1 MEERRVQKRTL
12 KGKLGTRAVACVAC
26 SGAAALAIGMALIAM
41 TAIVTLLAVLGV
53 HSAPHTFGAAIQDA
67 AVALYAVQLVGMSFF
82 SHTAELRFAAIPGL
96 LLLGSSIIAAT
107 AIAVRR
113 LNGSPRRRLAIALSV
128 SVPYALL
135 MGFAALFVPL
145 HFTATGFGTG
155 VAVSP
160 SAVGAFFLPLAW
172 GVLFASLG
180 GLIGVFGS
188 DWRRVSSRLLGTW
201 AAPLGS
207 SLRVLAASMAVS
219 AGIALVGGFAIT
231 GEHLGIVAD
240 GGLGHA
246 ARVVGAVLIAL
257 PTFAAAVLISGFG
270 VPFGW
275 QADALSHQTGSI
287 SAFGGTL
294 PYSGS
299 ESPGIL
305 FLAPVVVLAAVL
317 AIGWLSA
324 RRSGSNPRLCLAN
337 AARAAVLTTSAVWL
351 LALLARVD
359 AQAGG
364 LLGLHFA
371 PDGWALLWRVPL
383 VTFAGCLIGSS
394 AYLLTRGNAS
404 LRQLMALPAAAA
416 RSARRASTPGI
427 SSRLGGAAVQGL
439 PWRAALGVS
448 FAALP
453 VMLVG
458 MGATGTATSAE
469 PAKVSLAPIA
479 QAAEQRLQRASTKD
493 DSIAVTVDPETRKL
507 GTASVNT
514 PLTALGI
521 SPGEPRAV
529 KARDVLNHY
538 GDLFGLSD
546 PGGELGP
553 AKTSTDKLG
562 ATHVSFTQMATGLP
576 VFGGG
581 IGVHLSQKN
590 ELLTFVSGSVIPEVS
605 VAESK
610 PELSSKQAIEVAEKA
625 LPSGRLA
632 QPTGLQVYAGLPPYI
647 SGPNAR
653 LAWFVWL
660 ISDKN
665 HASTEYVVDAVTG
678 KILDTVSKGD
688 FALDRE
694 VFDANEEPTL
704 PGELVRKE
712 GEGATGDEDVNN
724 AYDHSGEVYE
734 FYELI
739 EERDSFDDNG
749 ATLESSAHFAEA
761 SGGPFENAFW
771 NGKEV
776 VFGNGFPAALDIVGH
791 EWTHAYTQYT
801 SGLIESGESGAL
813 NESISDIMGSAIE
826 TLFTEEVDW
835 EIGANL
841 PNKLGPIRSLSEPGK
856 YSATVEPGETSPYP
870 EELVEWFLTCLDSF
884 GVHANSTITSHAFY
898 LAVTNL
904 NASPSVEE
912 VVEVALL
919 FHLGFTKYLEGNP
932 TASLEDAR
940 AATLQAAKDF
950 VGEESPAY
958 EAIDEAFDEVGLN
971 GEAQPTFKDC
981 TKIVD
986 CAFAQALQGR
996 QGVSPS
1002 EAASMLTTLY
1012 KARGEL
1018 AEPSAAGK
1026 HFLPLYQ
1033 GHMGR
1038 ISELVS
1044 EDPTLAE
1051 TTVSGLAEITPALEA
1066 LMEGEGDQFRLSKGE
1081 MAKIEAA
1088 LKRLAQDDRLFE
1100 GAEAG
1105 KLADLIEEELQ
1116 WLNLPSYSGK
1126 TYEAGWS
1133 RLNSEVE
1140 AQTLSEEGGP
1150 IIDPNCTGIANGGY
1164 PNSFQINGF
1173 YVDTPG
1179 HRIPGQVS
1187 PLDTGGVICGAEVE
1201 ASEGKSGCFGEG
1213 SLNTSVTA
1221 QLPPGDEVNS
1231 SENLT
1236 NGSWVG
1242 EAVGRAI
1249 ACAGNETQILYGQA
1263 GLLSMS
1269 SWNSSQCPETAI
1281 SCYEGRS
1288 TYENSEGSVTGKTYA
1303 WVSEGEKEALSFTMR
1318 PVHVTTENGYEIQ
1331 TSFGQ
1336 FEVKLCGRAG
1346 SSATQECGGSGATW
1360 IHRNGEASEP
1370 GCPEGNGRFT
1380 AQAENLAEET
1390 TIPAY
1395 SCVQWDA
1402 GARMQTV
1409 GAPNS
1414 LEAVSC
1420 VPESTTCIAAD
1431 SEGDAFYATNVS
1443 SASGASW
1450 NSWSGPEASPSE
1462 AVECPSTTLCLLA
1475 AGSVEGGGGNL
1486 YHASELGGSF
1496 LTSFKPSNGVGAIS
1510 CPSTSFCVTGQTGGF
1525 IRYAT
1530 NPSGI
1535 FWKAVSIGSGTMKD
1549 VSCLS
1554 ASFCAVVDD
1563 SGNVHVATTE
1573 AKVKEAGGWTATN
1586 VNGEAALEAVACSS
1600 TSSCVAVDG
1609 SDEVLNLSIEEGGKA
1624 GAESQ
1629 ALDGAGGLTDVTC
1642 TGSDCVAVD
1651 DEGGVFASAD
1661 SGATWQKSLATAGDV
1676 TSVSCASAEL
1686 CASVDTSGDVA
1697 MFDPE

>member
-1 MEERRVQKRTL
+1 
-12 KGKLGTRAVACVAC
+12 
-26 SGAAALAIGMALIAM
+26 
-41 TAIVTLLAVLGV
+41 
-53 HSAPHTFGAAIQDA
+53 
-67 AVALYAVQLVGMSFF
+67 VALL
-82 SHTAELRFAAIPGL
+82 
-96 LLLGSSIIAAT
+96 
-107 AIAVRR
+107 
-113 LNGSPRRRLAIALSV
+113 SP
-128 SVPYALL
+128 VPYALIA
-135 MGFAALFVPL
+135 GFGALLLPMQMSVRSFGANISVHISPVDAFLLPFCWALLFSSVGVLVGLFGRSWWRAALR
-145 HFTATGFGTG
+145 
-155 VAVSP
+155 
-160 SAVGAFFLPLAW
+160 
-172 GVLFASLG
+172 
-180 GLIGVFGS
+180 I
-188 DWRRVSSRLLGTW
+188 
-201 AAPLGS
+201 LGS
-207 SLRVLAASMAVS
+207 WAVPVTSCLRVLPAFLGMTTAVTIASGLS
-219 AGIALVGGFAIT
+219 LVGSDVRSFALGGF
-231 GEHLGIVAD
+231 GQFVEMLVAVLV
-240 GGLGHA
+240 GLPTLI
-246 ARVVGAVLIAL
+246 GAVFLA
-257 PTFAAAVLISGFG
+257 SFG
-270 VPFGW
+270 VSMNW
-275 QADALSHQTGSI
+275 QLDALSRSEGSL
-287 SAFGGTL
+287 SSLAGAFALLPLLGVALTL
-294 PYSGS
+294 
-299 ESPGIL
+299 
-305 FLAPVVVLAAVL
+305 AV
-317 AIGWLSA
+317 GWLAA
-324 RRSGSNPRLCLAN
+324 RRSGDDVKESLGN
-337 AARAAVLTTSAVWL
+337 ALRAGVLLVAVVWL
-351 LALLARVD
+351 IGLLTRLD

-364 LLGLHFA
+364 LLGFHLA
-371 PDGWALLWRVPL
+371 PDTVSLLWHVPL
-383 VTFAGCLIGSS
+383 LVVPGCLVGACASVL
-394 AYLLTRGNAS
+394 ARGPAAR
-404 LRQLMALPAAAA
+404 RQL
-416 RSARRASTPGI
+416 
-427 SSRLGGAAVQGL
+427 VD
-439 PWRAALGVS
+439 V
-448 FAALP
+448 F
-453 VMLVG
+453 
-458 MGATGTATSAE
+458 GATALTSAE
-469 PAKVSLAPIA
+469 PSRTVWLDPLRQGTVKRASASLAFVAVPVMVAVMGSASPSGPPSPKQISYAPIM
-479 QAAEQRLQRASTKD
+479 QAAEQQLKR
-493 DSIAVTVDPETRKL
+493 DSSSPDAVSVTVNPTTREI
-507 GTASVNT
+507 GTATVQIPLKSVGAT
-514 PLTALGI
+514 PA
-521 SPGEPRAV
+521 EPPAEKARAV
-529 KARDVLNHY
+529 LNEY
-538 GDLFGLSD
+538 GSLFGLSSR
-546 PGGELGP
+546 PAELGHSRS
-553 AKTSTDKLG
+553 STDGLG
-562 ATHVSFTQMATGLP
+562 MSHVYFEQMAAGVP
-576 VFGGG
+576 VFGSR
-581 IGVHLSQKN
+581 IGVHFSPGGKYV
-590 ELLTFVSGSVIPEVS
+590 TFLDGSVVPDVQ
-605 VAESK
+605 VAETAVKLDS
-610 PELSSKQAIEVAEKA
+610 EAAIARAAAV
-625 LPSGRLA
+625 LPSGKLVQA
-632 QPTGLQVYAGLPPYI
+632 PSLQVYAGSGPVI

-660 ISDKN
+660 VDASGKN
-665 HASTEYVVDAVTG
+665 SNEYVIDAVNGTVL
-678 KILDTVSKGD
+678 KVLDKS
-688 FALDRE
+688 A
-694 VFDANEEPTL
+694 DARNRLVYNANHGTSL
-704 PGELVRKE
+704 PGTLARSE
-712 GEGATGDEDVNN
+712 GEGATGNKDIDN
-724 AYDHSGEVYE
+724 AYDYSGDTYDLYSEW
-734 FYELI
+734 FN
-739 EERDSFDDNG
+739 RDSYNNNG
-749 ATLESSAHFAEA
+749 ATLKSTAHYSS
-761 SGGPFENAFW
+761 GYENAFW
-771 NGKEV
+771 NGIQMV
-776 VFGNGFPAALDIVGH
+776 YGDGFASAEDVVGH
-791 EWTHAYTQYT
+791 ELTHAVTEHT
-801 SGLIESGESGAL
+801 AGLVYEWQSGAL
-813 NESISDIMGSAIE
+813 NEAFSDVMGE
-826 TLFTEEVDW
+826 TVEWFKNGSTDW
-835 EIGANL
+835 LMGAALPIGA
-841 PNKLGPIRSLSEPGK
+841 IRSLKEPNEYEVLGQPGPKNMSEWYEGC
-856 YSATVEPGETSPYP
+856 S
-870 EELVEWFLTCLDSF
+870 DNF
-884 GVHANSTITSHAFY
+884 GVHVNSTIVGHAYYLLASEIGVKAAAHIFY
-898 LAVTNL
+898 RTLTVY
-904 NASPSVEE
+904 
-912 VVEVALL
+912 
-919 FHLGFTKYLEGNP
+919 LGPNSTM
-932 TASLEDAR
+932 EDAR
-940 AATLQAAKDF
+940 NSAIQSATDLYG
-950 VGEESPAY
+950 GESTQYNETVS
-958 EAIDEAFDEVGLN
+958 AFNSVGLN
-971 GEAQPTFKDC
+971 GTNQPPAPNCSGGFE
-981 TKIVD
+981 
-986 CAFAQALQGR
+986 CAFAVAVESASA
-996 QGVSPS
+996 GVSPS

-1051 TTVSGLAEITPALEA
+1051 TAVSGLAEITPALEA

-1105 KLADLIEEELQ
+1105 ELADLIEEELQ

-1126 TYEAGWS
+1126 TYEAGWT

-1201 ASEGKSGCFGEG
+1201 ASEGKSGCIGEE
-1213 SLNTSVTA
+1213 SLNTSVTT
-1221 QLPPGDEVNS
+1221 QLPPGDKVNP

-1263 GLLSMS
+1263 GLLSLG
-1269 SWNSSQCPETAI
+1269 SWNSSQCPETAT

-1303 WVSEGEKEALSFTMR
+1303 WVSEGEEEALSFTMS

-1346 SSATQECGGSGATW
+1346 SSATQECGGSGAAW
-1360 IHRNGEASEP
+1360 VHRNGEASEP

-1462 AVECPSTTLCLLA
+1462 AVECPSTSLCLLA

-1486 YHASELGGSF
+1486 YHANELGGSF

-1510 CPSTSFCVTGQTGGF
+1510 CPSTSFCVTAQTGGF

-1554 ASFCAVVDD
+1554 SSFCAVVDD
-1563 SGNVHVATTE
+1563 SGNVRVATTE

-1600 TSSCVAVDG
+1600 TSSCVAVDR

-1651 DEGGVFASAD
+1651 DEGGVFGSED